1 MKIKHFLVA
10 ALSLSTTLLMSCSG
24 NDGHNHDHH
33 GHDHSHHDH
42 AGHNHD
48 HSGHNHDHSGH
59 DHSSHAGHDHGSHDG
74 HNHITPKNAGDHGDG
89 VIVFTKD
96 QAKKAGVVVKK
107 IEAGE
112 FNDVIKTAGQVL
124 SAQGDERTVA
134 ATASGIVGYV
144 NKSLTDGSSVNAGQG
159 LFTISSKGIV
169 DGDASAAARVAYD
182 AAKKAYDRAASL
194 VKDKII
200 SQREYDEAK
209 ANLDRAKA
217 DLNTVS
223 GRAATTGVT
232 VTSPISG
239 YLISLLVKP
248 GEYVSVGQPIATV
261 SQNRRLQLR
270 AEVSERYFDRLSN
283 ITSANFILPYRPDET
298 LSLSELNGRVV
309 SFGKA
314 SAAGSY
320 YLPVIFEFDNTGN
333 VIPGSYAEI
342 YLLGAPRKGVIS
354 VPKGAIA
361 EEQGL
366 YFVFVETSAEHF
378 EKREVK
384 LGANNGT
391 SVEVKS
397 GLKSGEKVV
406 VAGAIHVKMAGLSS
420 AIPHGHSH

>member
-1 MKIKHFLVA
+1 MKIKHFFIA
-10 ALSLSTTLLMSCSG
+10 ALSLTTTLLMSCSG
-24 NDGHNHDHH
+24 NDGN
-33 GHDHSHHDH
+33 
-42 AGHNHD
+42 NHD
-48 HSGHNHDHSGH
+48 HSGHSHAGHNHSHDHSGH
-59 DHSSHAGHDHGSHDG
+59 SHGQDHSG
-74 HNHITPKNAGDHGDG
+74 HNHGASAKGGEHGDD

-96 QAKKAGVVVKK
+96 QMKKSGVKVAKV
-107 IEAGE
+107 EAAD
-112 FNDVIKTAGQVL
+112 FNDVIKTGGQVL
-124 SAQGDERTVA
+124 AAQGDERTVA
-134 ATASGIVGYV
+134 ATASGIVSYV
-144 NKSLTDGSSVNAGQG
+144 NKSLTDGFAVNAGQG
-159 LFTISSKGIV
+159 LFTISSKGLV
-169 DGDASAAARVAYD
+169 DGDSSAAARVAYD

-200 SQREYDEAK
+200 SQREFEEAK
-209 ANLDRAKA
+209 ANLDRAQA
-217 DLNTVS
+217 DLNTVA
-223 GRAATTGVT
+223 GRAATSGVT

-239 YLISLLVKP
+239 YVITLLVKP

-270 AEVSERYFDRLSN
+270 AEVSERYFDRLGN

-298 LSLSELNGRVV
+298 LCLSDLNGRIV

-320 YLPVIFEFDNTGN
+320 YLPVILEFDNVGN
-333 VIPGSYAEI
+333 ITPGSYAEI
-342 YLLGAPRKGVIS
+342 YLLGAPRKNVIS

-366 YFVFVETSAEHF
+366 FFVFVETSAEHF

-384 LGANNGT
+384 LGADNGA
-391 SVEVKS
+391 SIEVKS

-406 VAGAIHVKMAGLSS
+406 TEGAIHVKMASLSS

>member
-1 MKIKHFLVA
+1 
-10 ALSLSTTLLMSCSG
+10 
-24 NDGHNHDHH
+24 
-33 GHDHSHHDH
+33 
-42 AGHNHD
+42 
-48 HSGHNHDHSGH
+48 
-59 DHSSHAGHDHGSHDG
+59 
-74 HNHITPKNAGDHGDG
+74 
-89 VIVFTKD
+89 
-96 QAKKAGVVVKK
+96 
-107 IEAGE
+107 
-112 FNDVIKTAGQVL
+112 
-124 SAQGDERTVA
+124 
-134 ATASGIVGYV
+134 
-144 NKSLTDGSSVNAGQG
+144 
-159 LFTISSKGIV
+159 
-169 DGDASAAARVAYD
+169 
-182 AAKKAYDRAASL
+182 
-194 VKDKII
+194 
-200 SQREYDEAK
+200 
-209 ANLDRAKA
+209 
-217 DLNTVS
+217 
-223 GRAATTGVT
+223 
-232 VTSPISG
+232 
-239 YLISLLVKP
+239 LISLLVKP

-270 AEVSERYFDRLSN
+270 AEVSERYFDRLGN

-397 GLKSGEKVV
+397 GIKSGEKVV